1 MLSCQASRPGR
12 FMTVDHQSKNCS
24 SALTAFGLAV
34 LVMAGCLF
42 APPHQDTSE
51 SKGSIIDKH
60 ALLEQARSPKIIL
73 VGGSGIAYGLD
84 SQRLANHYGC
94 DVVNMGLTMYFGLRY
109 MMEEVK
115 SSIKPGD
122 LVVLVPEYE
131 HFFGMLNGN
140 DYLVRLALFY
150 PEALPSVSRVY
161 ASSPAM
167 FCRAFRDL
175 HRVSNLKWKE
185 RASRLDEQF
194 FGRRAKQPAVLR
206 RDYDGTG
213 AYTGHLDKKAPGI
226 EGQSLFFV
234 ESDFDP
240 EAVAAVN
247 EFEAFVRQRG
257 ASLVMVPPAI
267 PASSYQPRRA
277 NFGNL
282 LARLRSDLKLPI
294 LADSGRYAF
303 ADQSFFDSC
312 YHLCREPREKR
323 TDLFMED
330 LSRYIRSNRRL
341 ASFQAAEK
349 GL

>member
-1 MLSCQASRPGR
+1 
-12 FMTVDHQSKNCS
+12 MTADPPSKNCS
-24 SALTAFGLAV
+24 SALAAFGLSV

-42 APPHQDTSE
+42 APPHQDTAE

-60 ALLEQARSPKIIL
+60 ALLERARSPKIIL

-84 SQRLANHYGC
+84 SQKLASKYGC

-140 DYLVRLALFY
+140 DYLVRLTLFY

-161 ASSPAM
+161 ASSPATV
-167 FCRAFRDL
+167 CRAFSDL
-175 HRVSNLKWKE
+175 YQVSNLKWKE
-185 RASRLDEQF
+185 RVSRLNEQF
-194 FGRRAKQPAVLR
+194 FGAREKQPAVLR

-213 AYTGHLDKKAPGI
+213 AYIGHLDKKAPGI

-247 EFEAFVRQRG
+247 QFEAFVRQRG
-257 ASLVMVPPAI
+257 ASVVMVPPAI
-267 PASSYQPRRA
+267 PASSYQPRRK
-277 NFGNL
+277 NFGAL
-282 LARLRSDLKLPI
+282 LARLRSELKVPI
-294 LADSGRYAF
+294 LADSRRYAF
-303 ADQSFFDSC
+303 ADQDFFDSC
-312 YHLCREPREKR
+312 YHLCREPRAKR
-323 TDLFMED
+323 TGLFVED
-330 LSRYIRSNRRL
+330 LSRYISSHRQL

-349 GL
+349 KL